1 VPPARVSLIGRERES
16 ARLGELLR
24 AAGVVTL
31 CGPGGVGKTTL
42 ATWMADHLDE
52 EVCWCDLVPVSSD
65 DGVAVQVAAALG
77 GRTVAIEEA
86 ERELPGL
93 VAGRRLVV
101 VLDNCE
107 HVRAGAAA
115 AAAALIAPDVHVLAT
130 SRESL
135 GVTGEHV
142 FTLSPLEEGAA
153 VRLFAERAA
162 AVRTGFSL
170 SDENAGDVARLCR
183 RVDGLPLAVELAAAR
198 ARSLS
203 PREIADRLD
212 ERFALLAAPKRAP
225 DRHRSLRAA
234 IDWSYELL
242 NGDEQE
248 LFARLGVFS
257 TPVTFGEIE
266 QVCGGDDVL
275 DRLDALV
282 DRSLVTVHEAPDGT
296 RYGML
301 ESLRAY
307 ARERLAERGEVEV
320 MHDRH
325 ADRYVAVADELRLES
340 LTRWTAAGLVR
351 MSDMADALMALRWC
365 VERDDD
371 ASRAFEMMAPLWAV
385 VHSTAAAEVTDLAER
400 ALARW
405 GRGDPRAV
413 RVLGVA
419 ATGHFVLGQPELAR
433 ARALEGIG
441 AADAASGLIARRAL
455 ALVVYHYEREL
466 EESDR
471 LLGEVIGLA
480 EHRGATWIAIEM
492 SVLRALVLAAGG
504 AAEAGLALARSTRES
519 AQSAG
524 GTHLDAWIT
533 HVLGMIELGW
543 GSVDAARGELERAL
557 ELARALDYPLI
568 VGGSLRYLGVIAA
581 LAGDRAGAAQA
592 VGGAVEHFRVKGDR
606 VQRWE
611 ALRSAAVVLAAAGDR
626 EVALRL
632 LAGAQASPVA
642 RGLAPLERALLARVM
657 PDAVDDLPARHGD
670 DLETLTKVAFAALGS
685 APPAATA
692 VPTASA
698 PPAAT
703 AVPTASAPPAA
714 TAVPAST
721 SPPAAVFRREGSLW
735 RFEFAGTEV
744 QMPHRKGFADLA
756 ALLANPG
763 QEIHCLDLHGDG
775 ARAGD
780 LGEVV
785 DARGREEYRARAHEL
800 QAEIED
806 ARRANDPARVER
818 ARDELAEIAEALEAA
833 YGLGGR
839 VRRAGDPAER
849 ARTAVAWRIRS
860 ALGKLEPEHGPLA
873 RHLRNAVRT
882 GTWCVYDPETPVN
895 WQL

>member
-42 ATWMADHLDE
+42 ATWLAGELSE
-52 EVCWCDLVPVSSD
+52 EVCWCDLVPVSGD
-65 DGVAVQVAAALG
+65 DAVAVHVAVALG
-77 GRTVAIEEA
+77 GRTVAVEDA
-86 ERELPGL
+86 LRELPGL

-115 AAAALIAPDVHVLAT
+115 AAAALVAPDVHVLAT

-135 GVTGEHV
+135 GVVGEHV
-142 FTLSPLEEGAA
+142 FTLAPLEEGDA
-153 VRLFAERAA
+153 VRLFVERAA
-162 AVRTGFSL
+162 AVRTDFSL
-170 SDENAGDVARLCR
+170 TDDNAADVARLCR

-242 NGDEQE
+242 CEPEQV
-248 LFARLGVFS
+248 LFARLGVFA
-257 TPVTFGEIE
+257 TPVTLGEI
-266 QVCGGDDVL
+266 QYVCGGGDVL

-282 DRSLVTVHEAPDGT
+282 DRSLVTVRDSADGT

-307 ARERLAERGEVEV
+307 ARERLAERGEVEE

-325 ADRYVAVADELRLES
+325 ADRYVAVADTLRLES
-340 LTRWTAAGLVR
+340 ITAWTAAGLVR
-351 MSDMADALMALRWC
+351 MSDMDDALMALRWC
-365 VERDDD
+365 VERDSDPG
-371 ASRAFEMMAPLWAV
+371 RAFQMLTPLWAV

-405 GRGDPRAV
+405 GRGSPRAV

-433 ARALEGIG
+433 VRAVEGIG
-441 AADAASGLIARRAL
+441 AADTGSGLIARRAL
-455 ALVVYHYEREL
+455 ALVVYHYGREL

-471 LLGEVIGLA
+471 LLGDVIGLA
-480 EHRGATWIAIEM
+480 EQRGATWIAVEM

-504 AAEAGLALARSTRES
+504 AVEAGLALAASARES

-524 GTHLDAWIT
+524 GTHLDAWTT
-533 HVLGMIELGW
+533 HVLGMIGLGW
-543 GSVDAARGELERAL
+543 GSMDDARRELARGL

-581 LAGDRAGAAQA
+581 LEGDRGAAA
-592 VGGAVEHFRVKGDR
+592 DLVGGAIEHFRVKGDR

-626 EVALRL
+626 VTALRL

-642 RGLAPLERALLARVM
+642 RTIAPLERALLARVLGEFE
-657 PDAVDDLPARHGD
+657 ASGPAD
-670 DLETLTKVAFAALGS
+670 DLETATKLAFAALRAG
-685 APPAATA
+685 APGATAPAAT
-692 VPTASA
+692 TAPA
-698 PPAAT
+698 P
-703 AVPTASAPPAA
+703 
-714 TAVPAST
+714 
-721 SPPAAVFRREGSLW
+721 SPPAAIFRREGSLW
-735 RFEFAGTEV
+735 RLAFAGTEV
-744 QMPHRKGFADLA
+744 QMPHLKGFADLA

-763 QEIHCLDLHGDG
+763 QEIHCLDLAGNG
-775 ARAGD
+775 ARSGD
-780 LGEVV
+780 LGEVI
-785 DARGREEYRARAHEL
+785 DARAREQYRVRAHEL

-806 ARRANDPARVER
+806 ARRANDPAREER
-818 ARDELAEIAEALEAA
+818 ARDELGEIAEALEAA

-839 VRRAGDPAER
+839 VRKAGDPAER

-860 ALGKLEPEHGPLA
+860 ALGKLEPEHGQLA

-882 GTWCVYDPETPVN
+882 GTWCVYEPETPVN

>member
-1 VPPARVSLIGRERES
+1 MRAGVLAQPLGSLTVPPARVSLIGRERES

-42 ATWMADHLDE
+42 ATWMAAALSE
-52 EVCWCDLVPVSSD
+52 EVCWCDLVPVSGD
-65 DGVAVQVAAALG
+65 DAVAVHVAVALG
-77 GRTVAIEEA
+77 GRTVAVEDA
-86 ERELPGL
+86 LRELPEL

-115 AAAALIAPDVHVLAT
+115 AAAARVAPAVPVLAT

-135 GVTGEHV
+135 GVAGEHV
-142 FTLSPLEEGAA
+142 FTLAPLEQSDA

-162 AVRTGFSL
+162 AVRTGFAL
-170 SDENAGDVARLCR
+170 TDDNAADVARLCR

-212 ERFALLAAPKRAP
+212 ERFALLAAPKRTP

-242 NGDEQE
+242 CESEQV

-257 TPVTFGEIE
+257 TPVTLGEIE
-266 QVCGGDDVL
+266 YVCGGGDVL

-282 DRSLVTVHEAPDGT
+282 DRSLVTVREAAGGT

-307 ARERLAERGEVEV
+307 ARERLAARGEVEE

-325 ADRYVAVADELRLES
+325 ADRYVAVADSLRLES
-340 LTRWTAAGLVR
+340 ITAWTASGLVR
-351 MSDMADALMALRWC
+351 MSDMDDALMALRWC
-365 VERDDD
+365 VERDTDPG
-371 ASRAFEMMAPLWAV
+371 RAFQMLTPLWAV

-405 GRGDPRAV
+405 GRGHPGAV

-433 ARALEGIG
+433 VRALEGIG
-441 AADAASGLIARRAL
+441 AADTGSGLIARRAL
-455 ALVVYHYEREL
+455 ALVVYHYGREL

-471 LLGEVIGLA
+471 LLGDVIGLA
-480 EHRGATWIAIEM
+480 QQRGATWIAVEM

-504 AAEAGLALARSTRES
+504 AVEAGLALAASARES
-519 AQSAG
+519 AQSLS

-533 HVLGMIELGW
+533 HVLGMIGLGW
-543 GSVDAARGELERAL
+543 GSPDDARRELERGL

-581 LAGDRAGAAQA
+581 LEGDRGGAASLLA
-592 VGGAVEHFRVKGDR
+592 SAIEHFRVKGDR

-626 EVALRL
+626 ETALRL

-642 RGLAPLERALLARVM
+642 RTIAPLEQALLTRALGDFEVSG
-657 PDAVDDLPARHGD
+657 PAD
-670 DLETLTKVAFAALGS
+670 DLETATKLAFAALRAGAGAMPAS
-685 APPAATA
+685 PTTSPALSPAAA
-692 VPTASA
+692 I
-698 PPAAT
+698 
-703 AVPTASAPPAA
+703 
-714 TAVPAST
+714 
-721 SPPAAVFRREGSLW
+721 FRREGPLW
-735 RFEFAGTEV
+735 RLSFAGTEV
-744 QMPHRKGFADLA
+744 QMPHLKGFADLA

-763 QEIHCLDLHGDG
+763 QEIHCLDLAGNG
-775 ARAGD
+775 ARSGD
-780 LGEVV
+780 LGEVI
-785 DARGREEYRARAHEL
+785 DARAREEYRVRAHEL

-806 ARRANDPARVER
+806 ARRANDPVREER
-818 ARDELAEIAEALEAA
+818 ARDELGEIADALEAA
-833 YGLGGR
+833 YGLAGR
-839 VRRAGDPAER
+839 VRKAGDPAER

-860 ALGKLEPEHGPLA
+860 ALAKLEPEHGRLA

-882 GTWCVYDPETPVN
+882 GTWCVYEPETPVN